1 MRLSSFKPVSLNA
14 KMLAGSLTLGTLI
27 IAIGVLAVHMSHTIA
42 HSSRAILAENVSS
55 LKAAEELEI
64 ALLDQKGI
72 VGSYLLDGDEKWLRL
87 LDEKRRKYDE
97 WFARAKEVALT
108 QQEQRILERIR
119 QLYQEYDRLRFQVIR
134 LAQDGSRF
142 AAQQLLLNRVREL
155 VEQLYEACEELLF
168 FNEQLIAESQKK
180 SQEKLAW
187 LQMVLW
193 SSIAVA
199 IFLGLLGGWMVAR
212 GMTKRLVQSE
222 KLASLGHMAGLV
234 AHEVRNPL
242 TAIKMRVHSLH
253 EELAAS
259 VSSQD
264 DVAVI
269 RQEIE
274 RLERIVQNFLD
285 LVRLPEPN
293 IQPLSLHEVVKR
305 AVELLKPNCEE
316 HAIRVT
322 INWPE
327 TLPNV
332 QGDAEQLEQVFLNLL
347 LNAIQVMPE
356 GGAIDIAGSWIKGR
370 TETDGSIEVAVNDA
384 GPGIPKELREKIFD
398 PFFTTKANGIGLGL
412 SLAKRVVEQHRGM
425 IEVQDRNGS
434 GTAVVIRLPARQP
447 VEAQVVG

>member
-1 MRLSSFKPVSLNA
+1 
-14 KMLAGSLTLGTLI
+14 
-27 IAIGVLAVHMSHTIA
+27 
-42 HSSRAILAENVSS
+42 
-55 LKAAEELEI
+55 
-64 ALLDQKGI
+64 
-72 VGSYLLDGDEKWLRL
+72 
-87 LDEKRRKYDE
+87 
-97 WFARAKEVALT
+97 
-108 QQEQRILERIR
+108 
-119 QLYQEYDRLRFQVIR
+119 
-134 LAQDGSRF
+134 
-142 AAQQLLLNRVREL
+142 

-370 TETDGSIEVAVNDA
+370 TETDGSIEVAVNDT

-412 SLAKRVVEQHRGM
+412 SLAKKVVEQHRGM

>member
-1 MRLSSFKPVSLNA
+1 MRSKPFSLNA
-14 KMLAGSLTLGTLI
+14 QMLAGSLTLGALVV
-27 IAIGVLAVHMSHTIA
+27 AIGVLAVQMSHTVA
-42 HSSRAILAENVSS
+42 RSSRAILAENVSS

-64 ALLDQKGI
+64 ALLDQKGL
-72 VGSYLLDGDEKWLRL
+72 VGSYLLDGDDKWLRL
-87 LDEKRRKYDE
+87 LDEKRKKYDE

-108 QQEQRILERIR
+108 EHERRILERIR
-119 QLYQEYDRLRFQVIR
+119 RLYQEYDRLRFQVIR

-142 AAQQLLLNRVREL
+142 AAQQLLLNRVREF

-168 FNEQLIAESQKK
+168 FNEQLIAESQKR
-180 SQEKLAW
+180 SQQKLAW
-187 LQMVLW
+187 FQAVLW

-242 TAIKMRVHSLH
+242 TAIKMRVHSLQ

-264 DVAVI
+264 DVEVI

-285 LVRLPEPN
+285 LVRLPEPKL
-293 IQPLSLHEVVKR
+293 QPLSLHEVVRR
-305 AVELLKPNCEE
+305 AAELLKPNLEE
-316 HAIRVT
+316 HAIQVT
-322 INWPE
+322 VHWPE
-327 TLPNV
+327 TLPSV
-332 QGDAEQLEQVFLNLL
+332 HGDAEQLEQVFLNLL
-347 LNAIQVMPE
+347 LNASQAMPE
-356 GGAIDIAGSWIKGR
+356 GGAIEIVASWVKGR
-370 TETDGSIEVAVNDA
+370 TELDGSIEVAVSDT
-384 GPGIPKELREKIFD
+384 GPGIPQELREKIFD

-412 SLAKRVVEQHRGM
+412 SLAKKVVEQHQGVIDVR
-425 IEVQDRNGS
+425 DRHGS
-434 GTAVVIRLPARQP
+434 GTTVTIRLPAKQP
-447 VEAQVVG
+447 LEAIA

>member
-1 MRLSSFKPVSLNA
+1 MKLRKLSLHTKV
-14 KMLAGSLTLGTLI
+14 LAGSLVIGTLI
-27 IAIGVLAVHMSHTIA
+27 VAVGLLAVQMSRTMER
-42 HSSRAILAENVSS
+42 SSRAILTENVSS

-108 QQEQRILERIR
+108 EQEQRILQRIR
-119 QLYQEYDRLRFQVIR
+119 PLYQEYDRLRYQVIR

-155 VEQLYEACEELLF
+155 VDQLYEACEELLF

-180 SQEKLAW
+180 SQQKLAW
-187 LQMVLW
+187 LQTVLW

-222 KLASLGHMAGLV
+222 KLASLGHMASLV

-242 TAIKMRVHSLH
+242 TAIKMRVHSLQ

-259 VSSQD
+259 VSNQD

-285 LVRLPEPN
+285 FVRLPEPEF
-293 IQPLSLHEVVKR
+293 QPLSLHEVAKR
-305 AVELLKPNCEE
+305 AVELLKPNLEE
-316 HAIRVT
+316 HAIRMTV
-322 INWPE
+322 NWPE
-327 TLPNV
+327 TLPHV

-347 LNAIQVMPE
+347 LNAIQAMPE
-356 GGAIDIAGSWIKGR
+356 GGTVEVTASWVKGR
-370 TETDGSIEVAVNDA
+370 TEADGHVEVSVNDT

-412 SLAKRVVEQHRGM
+412 SLAKKVVEQHQGM
-425 IEVQDRNGS
+425 IGIQDRNGS
-434 GTAVVIRLPARQP
+434 GTAIVIRFPARQP

>member
-1 MRLSSFKPVSLNA
+1 MKRSTFKPFSLNA

-27 IAIGVLAVHMSHTIA
+27 VSIGALAVQMSHTVA
-42 HSSRAILAENVSS
+42 RSSRAILTENVSS

-64 ALLDQKGI
+64 ALLDQKGL

-155 VEQLYEACEELLF
+155 VEQLYDACEELLF
-168 FNEQLIAESQKK
+168 FNEQLIAESQKN
-180 SQEKLAW
+180 SQQRLTW
-187 LQMVLW
+187 YQMVLW
-193 SSIAVA
+193 SSIAIA
-199 IFLGLLGGWMVAR
+199 IFLGLLGGWMVSR
-212 GMTKRLVQSE
+212 GMTRRLVQSE

-242 TAIKMRVHSLH
+242 TAIKMRVHSLQ

-259 VSSQD
+259 VSTQD
-264 DVAVI
+264 DVEVI

-285 LVRLPEPN
+285 LVRLPEPKM
-293 IQPLSLHEVVKR
+293 QPLSLHEVAKR
-305 AVELLKPNCEE
+305 AVELLKPNLEE
-316 HAIRVT
+316 HAIRLT
-322 INWPE
+322 SNWPE
-327 TLPNV
+327 ALPGV
-332 QGDAEQLEQVFLNLL
+332 LGDAEQLEQVFLNLL
-347 LNAIQVMPE
+347 LNAIQAIPE
-356 GGAIDIAGSWIKGR
+356 GGVIEIAASWMKGR
-370 TETDGSIEVAVNDA
+370 IEADGHVEVSVHDT
-384 GPGIPKELREKIFD
+384 GPGIPKELRERIFD

-412 SLAKRVVEQHRGM
+412 SLAKKVIEQHQGV
-425 IEVQDRNGS
+425 IEVQNRGGS
-434 GTAVVIRLPARQP
+434 GATVTIRLPAKQP
-447 VEAQVVG
+447 VEALT